1 MKQLYLKTLVLL
13 LLCMAGTNAFAYDC
27 EVGGIY
33 YNLDRVYKTAS
44 VTYQKTFSVASYSG
58 TINIPQKITYSGQT
72 YSVTSIGRNAFS
84 VCTGLTSITI
94 PESVTSIG
102 SSAFRK
108 CTGLTSITIP
118 SSVTSIDGNPF
129 TGCSGLET
137 ILVESEN
144 SVYDSRG
151 NCNAIIKTENNELIS
166 GCKTTVIPN
175 SVTSIGRSAFY
186 GCTGLTNIT
195 IPESVTSIGSSAFSG
210 CTGLTSVTIP
220 ESVTSIGESSFE
232 GCTGLTSITI
242 PESVTTIGDYA
253 FRDCTGLTSIT
264 IPESVTSIGGSVFS
278 GCSGLKAISVESKN
292 SIYDSRGNC
301 NAIIKTEN
309 NELISGCKTT
319 VIPNSVTSIGR
330 SAFYGCT
337 GLTNITIPES
347 VTSIGSSAF
356 SGCTGLTSIT
366 IPNSVTA
373 IGSSTFY
380 GCTGLT
386 SITIPNSVTSIGDY
400 AFRGCTGL
408 TSITIPNSITDIA
421 TKAFDGC
428 TGLIHVTLNNHS
440 IVSKKY
446 TSTST
451 ISNIF
456 GNQVKEYIL
465 GNEVEAIGEYAF
477 SGCNELTTITIPS
490 SVKSIGNNAFDSC
503 EGLTSVRIDD
513 IAAWCGISFQN
524 DKSNPLT
531 YAHCLYLNE
540 EEIKDLVIPN
550 GVTSI
555 SYNAFLGCTSLTSIT
570 IPNSVTTIESYAF
583 SGCTDLTSITIPNS
597 VTSIGSY
604 VFSGCT
610 GLTSITIPNSV
621 KSIGS
626 YIFSGSQ
633 VILNNNAIASKD
645 YSSSSA
651 LSNIF
656 GSQVREYVLG
666 DEVKS
671 IGEWAFYKSTNLSSV
686 FIPMSVTT
694 IGSLAFDGCSNL
706 TQVTL
711 NSNSIVS
718 KDYSSVSNIFG
729 NQVKKYII
737 GNDVESIG
745 MYKFSESTALASI
758 TIGSNVEK
766 ISNDAFFKCTNLT
779 ELIVNEGNMVYD
791 SRGNCN
797 AIIETANNSL
807 ILGCKATTIPNSVTS
822 IGSSAFSNCTGLTNI
837 DIPNSVTSIGSS
849 AFSGCT
855 GLTSITITNSVTT
868 IGNSAFYNCTGLT
881 NITIPNSVTT
891 IGNSAFYN
899 CTGLTNIDIPN
910 SVTSIDSYAF
920 SNCTDLTSVSIGSGV
935 LKIADN
941 SFYDCNS
948 LTSLTVDVNNKAYD
962 SRDNCNALIETASN
976 TLIKG
981 SKNTV
986 IPNSVTKIGYYAFKG
1001 YTDLKTISI
1010 PDHVTD
1016 IAAWAFEGCTGLT
1029 SITIPNSV
1037 TYIGTDAFKGCTG
1050 INTVTLNSNRIVSQS
1065 RKSSESLGAV
1075 FGSQVKIYIL
1085 GEGVTGIGN
1094 YAFYNCA
1101 KLTDVTIPES
1111 VTMIGDNAFENC
1123 YMLTEVSIPYGI
1135 KSIGDYAFY
1144 NCYLNDVYCRAVVC
1158 PETGK
1163 SAFSYQSR
1171 LHVPRMSLNAYRNTE
1186 PWSNFSQFLACYD
1199 IEVDGIYYFLNQ
1211 EDNTAEVTYN
1221 DRGNSASYVGELNI
1235 LQAVSYMD
1243 KSYVVTR
1250 IGETSFYGCTGITS
1264 VTIPDGVKEISL
1276 NAFGN
1281 CRNITT
1287 VYLNSNDVVSLNRTD
1302 GEWLENGRK
1311 ESNLLS
1317 RIFGSQVNS
1326 YVLGDR
1332 VTSIGERAFA
1342 KCSNLASINIPEK
1355 VNSIGTGAFTNC
1367 VNLTS
1372 INIPDKV
1379 RNIGADAFLNCSGIT
1394 SVKITDVDAWCKIA
1408 FGNAMANPLYYA
1420 HQLFLG
1426 DSVVENVAFPSVT
1439 DVSDYAFIGCSD
1451 LASVTL
1457 PNTVLSI
1464 GQGAFSGCQNLK
1476 KVIFGSGVKTIGSF
1490 AFIGCSKLESC
1501 ILPNG
1506 TEAIG
1511 EYAFSNCS
1519 ALQDV
1524 VIPNTV
1530 TSIGKYAFENC
1541 LGLYSVTSLVNIP
1554 FKLDETAFAYTGTD
1568 YDTEIIYGVAKLY
1581 VPTGRDGV
1589 YRVTTGW
1596 KKFMNI
1602 IETDTKFKLTYMLD
1616 GKEYKTYEIQA
1627 TEVITPEPDP
1637 YKKGYIFSGW
1647 SDIPYLMP
1655 AHDVTIEG
1663 SFTIDPEYYA
1673 SVEGITQ
1680 GKVLPDAYY
1689 SVSGRKQD
1697 KMQRGLN
1704 IIRMSDGTVRKV
1716 MVRSATK

>member
-144 SVYDSRG
+144 SV
-151 NCNAIIKTENNELIS
+151 
-166 GCKTTVIPN
+166 
-175 SVTSIGRSAFY
+175 
-186 GCTGLTNIT
+186 
-195 IPESVTSIGSSAFSG
+195 
-210 CTGLTSVTIP
+210 
-220 ESVTSIGESSFE
+220 
-232 GCTGLTSITI
+232 
-242 PESVTTIGDYA
+242 
-253 FRDCTGLTSIT
+253 
-264 IPESVTSIGGSVFS
+264 
-278 GCSGLKAISVESKN
+278 
-292 SIYDSRGNC
+292 YDSRGNC

-855 GLTSITITNSVTT
+855 GLTSITIT
-868 IGNSAFYNCTGLT
+868 
-881 NITIPNSVTT
+881 NSVTT